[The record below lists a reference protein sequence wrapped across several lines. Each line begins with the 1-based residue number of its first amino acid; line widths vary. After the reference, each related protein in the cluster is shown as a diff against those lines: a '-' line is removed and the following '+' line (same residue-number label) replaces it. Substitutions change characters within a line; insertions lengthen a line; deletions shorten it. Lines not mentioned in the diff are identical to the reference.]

1 MVLVIV
7 LSLLGLI
14 GLVYGI
20 VKKKKA
26 IMIASAIGLILIA
39 ILLIVYNYLYSLNP
53 Y

>member
-1 MVLVIV
+1 MALIIV
-7 LSLLGLI
+7 LSLIGLS

-26 IMIASAIGLILIA
+26 VIISSAISLILIM